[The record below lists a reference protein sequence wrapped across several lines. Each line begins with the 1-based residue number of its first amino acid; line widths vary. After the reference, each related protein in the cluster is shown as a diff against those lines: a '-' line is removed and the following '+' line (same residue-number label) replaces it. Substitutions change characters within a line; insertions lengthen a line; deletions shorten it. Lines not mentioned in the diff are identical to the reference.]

1 MTANVRLIVA
11 IAFALLAYAAI
22 RPFAAD
28 ANILDHGKTVLF
40 HDAYIRPDEVVD
52 GDLNV
57 VFGDATVAGRV
68 RGDVNTLFGRCVKIE
83 GAQID
88 GEEHC
93 VTSDAARAIAP
104 WLANSPAFAPFAEQD
119 KRLLVKLGASAIVLL
134 VFLLFPVRMRLALDR
149 VERHPGLAAL
159 TGAIA
164 LVAALPLAVVLLVSI
179 VGIPLIVL
187 EVAALFVGIW
197 LGTGAIALLV
207 GRRLA
212 ELVLPRS
219 TPSPLLALVLG
230 LVVVCAAETVPFF
243 GWAVTALVW
252 LVGLGASILA
262 FFRATSIDTLRR
274 ATIGG
279 PPMPTRPI

>member
-1 MTANVRLIVA
+1 MNARVRLVVA
-11 IAFALLAYAAI
+11 LAFVLLAYAAV
-22 RPFAAD
+22 RPHTAG
-28 ANILDHGKTVLF
+28 ANILDHGKTVFF
-40 HDAYIRPDEVVD
+40 HDVYIRPDEIVD

-57 VFGDATVAGRV
+57 VFGDANIAGRV
-68 RGDVNTLFGRCVKIE
+68 RGDVNTLFGRCMKLD

-93 VTSDAARAIAP
+93 VTDDAARAIAP
-104 WLANSPAFAPFAEQD
+104 WLMSSAAFAPFADQD

-149 VERHPGLAAL
+149 VERHPGLTAL
-159 TGAIA
+159 VGAIA
-164 LVAALPLAVVLLVSI
+164 LVAMLPVALVLLVSI

-187 EVAALFVGIW
+187 EIAALFVGIW

-212 ELVLPRS
+212 ELVLPRT

-230 LVVVCAAETVPFF
+230 LVVVSAAETVPFF

-262 FFRATSIDTLRR
+262 FVPAASIDTLRR